1 MAPLNKLTTTKPFKW
16 TLKAHHSFS
25 QLKEV
30 LTTALVLHLLD
41 FTLPF
46 MVETDTSGVDMGAI
60 LSQKGHPIAFFSKSF
75 PPKFPCA
82 STYVR
87 ELFVITAV
95 VKKWRQYLLGHR
107 FIILTDHQSL
117 KELMTQVVQTS
128 ELQMYLACLMGY
140 DYCT

>member
-1 MAPLNKLTTTKPFKW
+1 
-16 TLKAHHSFS
+16 
-25 QLKEV
+25 
-30 LTTALVLHLLD
+30 
-41 FTLPF
+41 

-75 PPKFPCA
+75 PPKLPCA